1 MKAIKVY
8 ELRDIFPR
16 PICTFKTFKEVHGE
30 EAQSKCFVCDHKFAE
45 NDDLYLAQFHK
56 LPNKLICKDCWDKA
70 NEELGS
76 CKNEDPKLTPCPK
89 LATNE
94 QDIWES

>member
-30 EAQSKCFVCDHKFAE
+30 EAQSECFVCDHKFAE
-45 NDDLYLAQFHK
+45 DETLYLAQFHK

-70 NEELGS
+70 KEELES
-76 CKNEDPKLTPCPK
+76 CKNEDPKPTSFPGLT
-89 LATNE
+89 TNE
-94 QDIWES
+94 